1 MCRTLGVR
9 GSTPLS
15 GNGANKN
22 KNSTVQALRKI
33 SYKRKG
39 ETNMKKE
46 KLITRTFVITQA
58 TVLSLN
64 VETAEPSTTV
74 YEMPGL
80 YKTDEALLQ
89 AVKELHDTDKDKA
102 VAVTAKTE
110 IEELRGITESAFLAN
125 SSVLPA
131 REKKEA

>member
-1 MCRTLGVR
+1 
-9 GSTPLS
+9 
-15 GNGANKN
+15 
-22 KNSTVQALRKI
+22 
-33 SYKRKG
+33 
-39 ETNMKKE
+39 MKKE

-64 VETAEPSTTV
+64 VETTEPSTET
-74 YEMPGL
+74 YEMLGI
-80 YKTDEALLQ
+80 YKTDEALLK

-110 IEELRGITESAFLAN
+110 IEEIRGISESLFLQH
-125 SSVLPA
+125 SIVLPA

>member
-1 MCRTLGVR
+1 
-9 GSTPLS
+9 
-15 GNGANKN
+15 
-22 KNSTVQALRKI
+22 
-33 SYKRKG
+33 
-39 ETNMKKE
+39 MKKE

-80 YKTDEALLQ
+80 YKTDEALLK
-89 AVKELHDTDKDKA
+89 AVKELHDTEKDKA
-102 VAVTAKTE
+102 VAVAAKTE

-131 REKKEA
+131 REKKEAKEA

>member
-1 MCRTLGVR
+1 
-9 GSTPLS
+9 
-15 GNGANKN
+15 
-22 KNSTVQALRKI
+22 
-33 SYKRKG
+33 
-39 ETNMKKE
+39 MKKE

-80 YKTDEALLQ
+80 YKTDEALLK
-89 AVKELHDTDKDKA
+89 AVKELHDTEKDKA

-131 REKKEA
+131 REKKRSISQTN